1 MAPQSEIVW
10 NDLQQLSEADQQE
23 LLARLMDRFEQEM
36 DSDGEFNSELL
47 RRAEELR
54 ADHSTGIPWEQVREK
69 R

>member
-36 DSDGEFNSELL
+36 DSDCEFNSELL

-54 ADHSTGIPWEQVREK
+54 ADPSAGIPWEQVRQM